1 MIFCQGCRWWLC
13 PVNSHRWSPLDPRRP
28 GFAHLS
34 ETTNGYKWFLAL
46 SLGSNLGNIIIL
58 QLVCKCDNTSHLLSV
73 YYPRQN
79 VMEQLGYQTCLMSYP
94 QRLMIPRN
102 SRFSIFLGWPNTTNS
117 QRRRCPIQFD
127 TTGLRG
133 WFLTLTGVQ
142 SESNSFAQF
151 FRPPDVW
158 PAGWPTGCYDQR
170 AHTHTSTDPS
180 WLTMSS
186 MIMLTSS
193 HGARWCTVRIPNQT
207 SKPQNPSTGCGLAVG
222 APTYSSAYV
231 YSFTSHFTSHLGWI
245 KTYYGIPWHM
255 GGWTS
260 ISLNSL
266 ILGETDAVSFF
277 SLKWPWLGD
286 QISNPIFGQTQV
298 SMDYDHSVAIPLKP
312 LQCGAPER

>member
-1 MIFCQGCRWWLC
+1 MAMPCELPSMESLGSQETRAQ
-13 PVNSHRWSPLDPRRP
+13 
-28 GFAHLS
+28 AHLS
-34 ETTNGYKWFLAL
+34 ETTNGYKWFLEL

-73 YYPRQN
+73 YYPWQN

-102 SRFSIFLGWPNTTNS
+102 SRFPIFLGWHNTTNS

-151 FRPPDVW
+151 FKPPDVW

-170 AHTHTSTDPS
+170 AHTHTHVHRPIMTDDVLNDNADIIA
-180 WLTMSS
+180 WGS
-186 MIMLTSS
+186 MMYSKDSQSNKQTTEPIYRLRPCCWCS
-193 HGARWCTVRIPNQT
+193 HIFFCLCLQ
-207 SKPQNPSTGCGLAVG
+207 L
-222 APTYSSAYV
+222 
-231 YSFTSHFTSHLGWI
+231 HFPFHEPFGMDQDL
-245 KTYYGIPWHM
+245 
-255 GGWTS
+255 
-260 ISLNSL
+260 
-266 ILGETDAVSFF
+266 
-277 SLKWPWLGD
+277 PWLGD
-286 QISNPIFGQTQV
+286 QIS
-298 SMDYDHSVAIPLKP
+298 MDHDHSVAIPLKA

>member
-1 MIFCQGCRWWLC
+1 MTSWLT
-13 PVNSHRWSPLDPRRP
+13 NWLLWSAR
-28 GFAHLS
+28 
-34 ETTNGYKWFLAL
+34 T
-46 SLGSNLGNIIIL
+46 
-58 QLVCKCDNTSHLLSV
+58 
-73 YYPRQN
+73 
-79 VMEQLGYQTCLMSYP
+79 
-94 QRLMIPRN
+94 
-102 SRFSIFLGWPNTTNS
+102 
-117 QRRRCPIQFD
+117 
-127 TTGLRG
+127 
-133 WFLTLTGVQ
+133 
-142 SESNSFAQF
+142 
-151 FRPPDVW
+151 
-158 PAGWPTGCYDQR
+158 
-170 AHTHTSTDPS
+170 HTHTSTDPS

-277 SLKWPWLGD
+277 LLKMTMTGGSNIQSDFRTDPSIHGLWSFCRHSPKTPTMWGPRTIAKLFY
-286 QISNPIFGQTQV
+286 ISHNYWDVVDVTWYNMI
-298 SMDYDHSVAIPLKP
+298 
-312 LQCGAPER
+312 